1 MAERKRAAAD
11 LAVRTAMRAAP
22 LGAGAFM
29 ALEPNERRAVAE
41 GLTFNNAAEIEA
53 MLRAAAQGDPGR
65 YRALKNQLD
74 TRYASWSDK
83 NPGRHLTGELAGA
96 LLPGLVALLT
106 PGGQGAAAGYGARVV
121 QGARAMA
128 EPVTM
133 AAERFV
139 PRLAARMSQSPSR
152 LARMA
157 LPVADELL
165 TGAVQSAGL
174 AEDWRDIP
182 ATIADQLPQNLLFSL
197 GVRGGNEA
205 AKAFQVRRKGSKK

>member
-1 MAERKRAAAD
+1 
-11 LAVRTAMRAAP
+11 
-22 LGAGAFM
+22 
-29 ALEPNERRAVAE
+29 
-41 GLTFNNAAEIEA
+41 
-53 MLRAAAQGDPGR
+53 
-65 YRALKNQLD
+65 
-74 TRYASWSDK
+74 
-83 NPGRHLTGELAGA
+83 
-96 LLPGLVALLT
+96 
-106 PGGQGAAAGYGARVV
+106 
-121 QGARAMA
+121 
-128 EPVTM
+128 M